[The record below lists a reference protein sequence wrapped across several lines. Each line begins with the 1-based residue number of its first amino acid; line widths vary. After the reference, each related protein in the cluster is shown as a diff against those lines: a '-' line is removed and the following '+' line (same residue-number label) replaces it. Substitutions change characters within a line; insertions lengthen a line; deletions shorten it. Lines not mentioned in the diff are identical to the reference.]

1 MNFKL
6 KVLSGDAVHGSWVNM
21 GSLVSAEIMGRAG
34 FDWLLID
41 LEHGAGNDTMMYH
54 QLQVLENTYATPIVR
69 TDELSRAKVQRIL
82 DAGAKGIMFPQIQ
95 NKEEAELAV
104 NMMYYPP
111 RGIRGMAKMVR
122 ATGFGKNADEYI
134 ASLDKNLVGVMQI
147 ENINA
152 VKDIEAIAA
161 IPGVDVLFV
170 GPSDLSLALGIFG
183 QFNHH
188 TYQQAMQDVAS
199 AAKKYGKAAGVL
211 LQNIDEYEMY
221 YQLGF
226 RFLACGADGSFVAR
240 SAEAL
245 VKQMNSRY
253 EV

>member
-1 MNFKL
+1 MNL
-6 KVLSGDAVHGSWVNM
+6 KQRILSGETVHGSWVNL
-21 GSLVSAEIMGRAG
+21 GSLVSAEIMGRSG

-41 LEHGAGNDTMMYH
+41 LEHGAGNDTTMYQ
-54 QLQVLENTYATPIVR
+54 QLQVLEGTYAPPIVR

-82 DAGAKGIMFPQIQ
+82 DAGATGIMFPQVQ
-95 NKEEAELAV
+95 NKEEARMAV
-104 NMMYYPP
+104 DMMYYPP

-134 ASLDKNLVGVMQI
+134 ASLDQHLVGIMQV

-152 VKDIEAIAA
+152 VKDIDGIAS

-183 QFNHH
+183 QFDKPA
-188 TYQQAMQDVAS
+188 YQQAIAAVAA
-199 AAKKYGKAAGVL
+199 AAKKYGKSAGVL
-211 LQNIDEYEMY
+211 LQNINEYEIY
-221 YQLGF
+221 HQLGF

-245 VKQMNSRY
+245 AKQMR
-253 EV
+253 ERQL